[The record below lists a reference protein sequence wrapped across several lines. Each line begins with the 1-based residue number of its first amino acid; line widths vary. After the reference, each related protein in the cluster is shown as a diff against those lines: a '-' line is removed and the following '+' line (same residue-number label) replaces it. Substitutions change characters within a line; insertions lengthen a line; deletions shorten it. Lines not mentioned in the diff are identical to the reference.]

1 VDATP
6 HPWDRHR
13 DATGTPEPARWFAR
27 FTAYRTTS
35 PAARSILGT
44 VNAERVTRGHKGTR
58 NTPRSWREA
67 SERWHWKQRVEA
79 WDAVEHE
86 RAEQEAA
93 AKRIREA
100 AELEAARL
108 EAIANQ
114 REDARLMREKGRAIL
129 STLPLVKQVSTKV
142 HTDDDGRK
150 TTEVLEVAP
159 ASSAEYRAA
168 QALLD
173 SAAKLEAA
181 RLGLPTEV
189 QQVDLKSAGG
199 KLVFTVVREG
209 AGNE

>member
-1 VDATP
+1 MDETK
-6 HPWDRHR
+6 PWDRHR

-114 REDARLMREKGRAIL
+114 REDARLMRAKGREIIK
-129 STLPLVKQVSTKV
+129 TLAVVKQVGSD
-142 HTDDDGRK
+142 TDGHPFIFM
-150 TTEVLEVAP
+150 P

-189 QQVDLKSAGG
+189 QQVDVQSGG
-199 KLVFTVVREG
+199 KPLPGPTIYLPAVAPEP
-209 AGNE
+209 